1 MPGHIGVGVHGSGG
15 DSWSV
20 QLVQGPRPSGGG
32 PGVNV
37 PAASIHPVTCG
48 SGSGS
53 PQEPQLVVR
62 TRVTGEQSSVRH
74 SETVATAGEQHTS
87 PAPGPGPGEEGSVPH
102 EGHGSGSDGMRLSG
116 TSAHLLLVEEVFS
129 DAG

>member
-1 MPGHIGVGVHGSGG
+1 
-15 DSWSV
+15 
-20 QLVQGPRPSGGG
+20 G

-37 PAASIHPVTCG
+37 SAASIHPVTCG
-48 SGSGS
+48 SGAGA

-62 TRVTGEQSSVRH
+62 TRVTGEQSSVLH

-102 EGHGSGSDGMRLSG
+102 EGHGSGSAGMRLSG
-116 TSAHLLLVEEVFS
+116 TSAHLPLVEEGFS
-129 DAG
+129 DAGDGRRVGVEPASDLPDGELEASGVGSERVAR

>member
-1 MPGHIGVGVHGSGG
+1 GGVGGGVTGAGGGSGSG
-15 DSWSV
+15 R
-20 QLVQGPRPSGGG
+20 LGQGPRQSGGG
-32 PGVNV
+32 PGVHV

-53 PQEPQLVVR
+53 PQEPQRVVR

-87 PAPGPGPGEEGSVPH
+87 PAPGPGPGEEGSVPQDRK
-102 EGHGSGSDGMRLSG
+102 S
-116 TSAHLLLVEEVFS
+116 VV
-129 DAG
+129 

>member
-87 PAPGPGPGEEGSVPH
+87 PARSEEHTSELQSRPH
-102 EGHGSGSDGMRLSG
+102 LVCR
-116 TSAHLLLVEEVFS
+116 LLLEKKNM
-129 DAG
+129 